1 MYKRQTYHPPAARAT
16 EERLAPAERL
26 ASGDEVQLP
35 LSIQQALDEAERC
48 FSCGHCTNCDNCL
61 QYCPDLAITRVEGG
75 YAVLS
80 DYCKGCGVCVAEC
93 PTGSMLMQEELR

>member
-1 MYKRQTYHPPAARAT
+1 M
-16 EERLAPAERL
+16 
-26 ASGDEVQLP
+26 P